1 MSTMELPSARPYGYK
16 FDPETTALLIIDM
29 QRDFV
34 DFNGFGTSWNG
45 VNRDLD

>member
-1 MSTMELPSARPYGYK
+1 MTVMELPSARPYAYK

-34 DFNGFGTSWNG
+34 DLNGFGTYKNLG
-45 VNRDLD
+45 TMDV